1 MIARLEDLDRRLEHL
16 EVMEPLDSY
25 TVSGVNCQAMGIPL
39 EGFGLCNGQFECG
52 PTTAFPLCQDWTA
65 ENTNVTRVAGGIAG
79 NWCIRGGQAGL
90 GDGGYILSN
99 EYQPVYE
106 NLDYQVDATFW
117 GSDAKSEV
125 ALGAYCY
132 DQDKTYIGTVWS
144 ITGWLPG
151 ITPVPR
157 MTRIGPNGDVAW
169 IQGTRYARIV
179 VDLQTDAS
187 LTGNYAY
194 VDDVQF
200 GQMKT
205 TYSPQIRLMEGLAG
219 DTTTRD
225 FTLQAYT
232 LYPNSAITLA
242 LEEPGRIWL
251 QYTIIYLMNINNA
264 QSQSHRVAIYLD
276 GAIMQTLARLDLRYC
291 SPAANYRQPVVICG
305 VSNAVQAAGNHTVD
319 LRVYVENAGDT
330 IRGTHLRGYAYY
342 TRAY

>member
-1 MIARLEDLDRRLEHL
+1 MPNKIISPPAIPL

-25 TVSGVNCQAMGIPL
+25 TVSGINCQAMGIPL

-99 EYQPVYE
+99 EHQPVYE

-151 ITPVPR
+151 IPR

-205 TYSPQIRLMEGLAG
+205 TYSPQIRLTHGQSY
-219 DTTTRD
+219 DSQQD
-225 FTLQAYT
+225 FTAQAWT
-232 LYPNSAITLA
+232 LWNNSQINLT
-242 LEEPGRIWL
+242 LEEPGYIHYC
-251 QYTIIYLMNINNA
+251 YTMWGRNRT
-264 QSQSHRVAIYLD
+264 H
-276 GAIMQTLARLDLRYC
+276 GARTDSWSGNVFIGGVQQTQVQTVC
-291 SPAANYRQPVVICG
+291 SPGVDHNMPATLCG
-305 VSNAVQAAGNHTVD
+305 ISDNIIPIGAVTVD
-319 LRVYVENAGDT
+319 LRIWVHNAGDN
-330 IRGTHLRGYAYY
+330 IRMRECNGWAWY